1 LIWPGQGGNGGKHIY
16 QDVDDIFGDPNL
28 DFKLGVTNTL
38 SYKNVNF
45 SFLFDWWQGGDMYSI
60 TAASLLLR
68 GQLSNSVNREGLYVI
83 PGVYGDPDTKTALL
97 DASGKPIKNTTSISA
112 FDYYFS
118 DGFGAYGPDDTNLY
132 DRTTFRLREVNLG
145 YSLPK
150 KWLTKTPFGS
160 ANISFS
166 GRNLW
171 FYAPN
176 ILPGLNL
183 DPEVLSDVSTSNI
196 QGIDLGAAP
205 STRRYG
211 VNLRVTF

>member
-1 LIWPGQGGNGGKHIY
+1 
-16 QDVDDIFGDPNL
+16 
-28 DFKLGVTNTL
+28 
-38 SYKNVNF
+38 
-45 SFLFDWWQGGDMYSI
+45 MYSI

-68 GQLSNSVNREGLYVI
+68 GQLANSAEREGLRVI
-83 PGVYGDPDTKTALL
+83 PGVYGDDATKTPIL
-97 DASGKPIKNTTSISA
+97 DANGKTIKNTTSISA
-112 FDYYFS
+112 FDYFFS

-132 DRTTFRLREVNLG
+132 DRTTFRLRELNLG
-145 YSLPK
+145 YNIPK

-171 FYAPN
+171 FYCPN
-176 ILPGLNL
+176 ILKGLNL

-211 VNLRVTF
+211 VNLRVSF